1 MARALDQKL
10 IMFPALLTTLFFAV
24 SAVLARRTIVHLGPQ
39 RANFARQVVGLI
51 LLGALAHGFGQGLH
65 GPTIV
70 IFFLSGIV
78 GFGMGDWAL
87 FEALPRIGPGL
98 SVLLCQCLAPVIGAL
113 IEWLWLGTRL
123 TPIQMISSGIIIAG
137 VGLALAPDRAS
148 TIPAGHRTAGFL
160 FGLISATGQGG
171 GAVIS
176 RYGFEQ
182 ARHLHF
188 SIDGVTAAYQRLWG
202 GAFCIGLLLLV
213 QGFHS
218 RWKAAPRE
226 AVSVDWKGAW
236 PWVVANGIVG
246 PTLGVSCYQW
256 ALKSTP
262 SAIVLPIVATTPLVA
277 MLLAFGSGGGRPS
290 TRAIL
295 GSILSV
301 AGVIILVCSA

>member
-1 MARALDQKL
+1 
-10 IMFPALLTTLFFAV
+10 MFPALLTTFFFAV
-24 SAVLARRTIVHLGPQ
+24 SAVLARQTIVYLGPQ
-39 RANFARQVVGLI
+39 RANFARQVVGLF
-51 LLGALAHGFGQGLH
+51 LLGLWAHGLGQGLH
-65 GPTIV
+65 GPTIW

-98 SVLLCQCLAPVIGAL
+98 SVLLCQCLAPVIGAV

-123 TPIQMISSGIIIAG
+123 TSIQMLSSGIIVGG
-137 VGLALAPDRAS
+137 VALALAPDRAS

-182 ARHLHF
+182 ARLLHF

-202 GAFCIGLLLLV
+202 GAFCIGLLLVL
-213 QGFHS
+213 QSFHS
-218 RWKAAPRE
+218 RWQATPQE
-226 AVSVDWKGAW
+226 AIRPDWKGAW
-236 PWVVANGIVG
+236 PWVVANGIIG

-262 SAIVLPIVATTPLVA
+262 SSIVLPIVATTPLIA
-277 MLLAFGSGGGRPS
+277 MLLAFGHGGVRPS
-290 TRAIL
+290 PRAIV
-295 GSILSV
+295 GAIISI
-301 AGVIILVCSA
+301 AGVILLVRSS